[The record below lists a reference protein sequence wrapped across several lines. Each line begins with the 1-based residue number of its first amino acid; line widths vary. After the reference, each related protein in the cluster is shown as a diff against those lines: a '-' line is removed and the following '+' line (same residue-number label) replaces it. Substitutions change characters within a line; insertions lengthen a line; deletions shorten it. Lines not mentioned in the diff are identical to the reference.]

1 MVVVPLRRNP
11 KTHLLTVLTGL
22 TEMEINRENTLG
34 HHRVPVRKTL
44 EK

>member
-1 MVVVPLRRNP
+1 MVSFRRNP

-22 TEMEINRENTLG
+22 TEMEINRETTLG
-34 HHRVPVRKTL
+34 YHRVPVRKTL